1 MRTWKNLGSP
11 TSIRATI
18 KYAIIVNEGG
28 FSAHVVVSMRS
39 ENNKLQI
46 SLIQTTALSGKIAF
60 SSITIYFDPLAN
72 LYLLNCNNACRFV
85 FRLTD
90 RQNAI
95 PV

>member
-18 KYAIIVNEGG
+18 KYAIIVNESG
-28 FSAHVVVSMRS
+28 FSAHIVGSMRS

-46 SLIQTTALSGKIAF
+46 SLIQTTELRAKIAF
-60 SSITIYFDPLAN
+60 SNITIYLDPLGN

-85 FRLTD
+85 YSRLTS
-90 RQNAI
+90 AI
-95 PV
+95 SGH